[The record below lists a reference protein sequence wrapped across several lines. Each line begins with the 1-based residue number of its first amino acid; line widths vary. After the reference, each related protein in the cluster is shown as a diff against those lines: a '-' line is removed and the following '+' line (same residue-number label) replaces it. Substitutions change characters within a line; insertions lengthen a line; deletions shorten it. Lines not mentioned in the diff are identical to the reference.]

1 MKTKYQLSIQE
12 PQNTIR
18 TFGTLYEVQ
27 MDTKDRLLCVST
39 EQQVATHFLL
49 WLKISFLK
57 H

>member
-1 MKTKYQLSIQE
+1 MNENKIS
-12 PQNTIR
+12 
-18 TFGTLYEVQ
+18 TLHTGAPEYDKNFWNLV
-27 MDTKDRLLCVST
+27 RGA